1 MLAEFIK
8 LLPEQN
14 KDNLKTHAQEKVGI
28 FNPDLYKYREKV

>member
-14 KDNLKTHAQEKVGI
+14 KDNLKTHAQEKIGI
-28 FNPDLYKYREKV
+28 FNPNLYTNREKV